1 MSLLDAIRLA
11 LTQIKVQKLKSFFTL
26 LGVTIGVMFLIAV
39 VSIVNGMSKYMEE
52 DFAAKFLGVNTF
64 TLRRFPDFNM
74 GNVTDATWKE
84 WQRRP
89 QITVEDANA
98 VRDALP
104 PQTHWAIQDMTWST
118 PTSQYRNGGPQSLVA
133 AVSADY
139 FLIKNLEVERGRVF
153 TEQEEAVG
161 APVVVIGKETADMFF
176 PSIDPL
182 GKEIRLEGLPFRV
195 IGVLEKQG
203 TTFGLSLD
211 RQVIGPFH
219 SDLKRVTKSRRGLY
233 GVLVQGATNMIQQDA
248 QEAAREVM
256 RRRHHLHP
264 SEPDDFVF
272 ETSESALSG
281 WQSIKKALVIGGIV
295 LPAIG
300 LVVGAIVIMNIML
313 VAVADRTREIGIR
326 KALGAKRR
334 DILAQFL
341 VESATLSI
349 FGALLG
355 IALGFGMSAL
365 IRYLFPS
372 MPSSV
377 ALWSVMVSVVVG
389 GGVGIIAGVYPA
401 SRAAR
406 LDPILALRSD

>member
-11 LTQIKVQKLKSFFTL
+11 LTQIRVQKLKSFFTL

-74 GNVTDATWKE
+74 GDVTEATWRE

-98 VRDALP
+98 VREVLP
-104 PQTHWAIQDMTWST
+104 PSTRWAIQDLTWGS
-118 PTSQYRNGGPQSLVA
+118 PSSQYRNGGPQSLIN

-139 FLIKNLEVERGRVF
+139 FFIKNLDVERGRVF
-153 TEQEEAVG
+153 TEQEEMVG
-161 APVVVIGKETADMFF
+161 APVVVIGKETADTYF
-176 PSIDPL
+176 PNIDPL
-182 GKEIRLEGLPFRV
+182 GRELRLEGLPFRV
-195 IGVLEKQG
+195 IGVLQKQG
-203 TTFGLSLD
+203 SSFGLSLD

-219 SDLKRVTKSRRGLY
+219 SDLKRVTKARRGLY
-233 GVLVQGATNMIQQDA
+233 GVLVQGTTDVVEQDA
-248 QEAAREVM
+248 QERAREVM

-264 SEPDDFVF
+264 AEPDDFMF

-281 WQSIKKALVIGGIV
+281 WNSIKQALVAGSIV

-300 LVVGAIVIMNIML
+300 LIVGAIVIMNIML

-341 VESATLSI
+341 VESATLSVI
-349 FGALLG
+349 GAILG

-365 IRYLFPS
+365 IRFLWPS

-377 ALWSVMVSVVVG
+377 ALWSVVVSVVVG
-389 GGVGIIAGVYPA
+389 AGVGIIAGVYPA

>member
-1 MSLLDAIRLA
+1 MPFFEAVRLA
-11 LTQIKVQKLKSFFTL
+11 LQTIWVQKLKSFFTL

-39 VSIVNGMSKYMEE
+39 VSVVNGMSKYMEE

-64 TLRRFPDFNM
+64 TLRRFPDFQM
-74 GNVTDATWKE
+74 GDVTEATWRE

-89 QITVEDANA
+89 PITVEDANA

-104 PQTHWAIQDMTWST
+104 PQTHWAIQDQTWGT
-118 PTSQYRNGGPQSLVA
+118 PSSDYRNGGPQSIVM

-139 FLIKNLEVERGRVF
+139 FVIKNLDVELGRVF
-153 TEQEEAVG
+153 TEQEEMVG
-161 APVVVIGKETADMFF
+161 APVVVIGKETADTYF
-176 PSIDPL
+176 PNIDPL

-203 TTFGLSLD
+203 STFGFSLD
-211 RQVIGPFH
+211 RQVLGPFH
-219 SDLKRVTKSRRGLY
+219 SDIKRVTKARRGLA
-233 GVLVQGATNMIQQDA
+233 GVLVQGTTNTILQDA
-248 QEAAREVM
+248 EERAREVM
-256 RRRHHLHP
+256 RKRHHLHP
-264 SEPDDFVF
+264 AEPDDFVF

-281 WQSIKKALVIGGIV
+281 WETIKKALTIGSLV

-300 LVVGAIVIMNIML
+300 LIVGAIVIMNIML

-355 IALGFGMSAL
+355 IGLGFGISAL
-365 IRYLFPS
+365 IRFLFPS

-377 ALWSVMVSVVVG
+377 ALWSVVVSVVVG
-389 GGVGIIAGVYPA
+389 AGVGIIAGVYPA